1 MTDRSV
7 SNAFV
12 FFYSS
17 SQKPTPPESTD
28 WDIYLDAALFSVW
41 QAVLKSTSMTKYNIG
56 FWREPKLPLQNEDQ
70 PDFTVA
76 NTALVDRFGIF

>member
-28 WDIYLDAALFSVW
+28 QDIYLDAALFSVW
-41 QAVLKSTSMTKYNIG
+41 QAVSKSTSMTEYNIG
-56 FWREPKLPLQNEDQ
+56 F
-70 PDFTVA
+70 
-76 NTALVDRFGIF
+76 